1 MTNLSDSLQD
11 KIQSETYG
19 FFPIPITRYQ
29 CPNHDDLKKT
39 ILKWMAE
46 ESFLETHG
54 REAISHNVKQ
64 VGPTNKLLLD
74 CPEIEDALNLAIS
87 KHNQHAFNYKPN
99 LVINES
105 YVELHGEGA
114 IYAPHEHSNCVYSLT
129 YLINYNHEQHSFI
142 KWRKNV
148 ASNHYPILQIEST
161 DVTAFNLT
169 EATFSMNEGDIIIY
183 PANLTHGYDSNP
195 NPERITLT
203 ANITIS
209 K

>member
-1 MTNLSDSLQD
+1 MTNLSDSLED

-39 ILKWMAE
+39 ILKWMAN